1 MLLGQIRGRSMMSEY
16 GDKRTP
22 PDTSNDGSYV
32 AGLNVEE
39 RFAMLFP
46 LQRPV
51 PFRFIRFLE
60 IHLDSVR
67 LHSSMISSCHPGAT
81 HFDRST
87 NTTTP
92 QISRYRGVPGYRICA
107 TSKLLRAWSEGMS
120 KALNTT
126 HPIPFSLYVV
136 SLKPVLAVSLS
147 FCTCMLKTSRT
158 FLCLHGM
165 HVGRSTTHII
175 GMQVSVHLVQA
186 DRCMALHKMPSR

>member
-67 LHSSMISSCHPGAT
+67 LHSSMISSCPGL
-81 HFDRST
+81 
-87 NTTTP
+87 
-92 QISRYRGVPGYRICA
+92 IV
-107 TSKLLRAWSEGMS
+107 
-120 KALNTT
+120 
-126 HPIPFSLYVV
+126 
-136 SLKPVLAVSLS
+136 
-147 FCTCMLKTSRT
+147 
-158 FLCLHGM
+158 
-165 HVGRSTTHII
+165 
-175 GMQVSVHLVQA
+175 
-186 DRCMALHKMPSR
+186 PSRCHPL